1 MRFSACRST
10 AAVLIAAALFC
21 SILSAPALASSETT
35 VIEIS
40 SISVATGIDRD
51 ARAPLNPAE
60 TFPPDCGNLFCFTR
74 IRGAAGITNVT
85 HVWYHDGEVMARVVL
100 PVRSGDW
107 RTWSSKMILPVW
119 TGNWKVKVLDSLGVV
134 LASEEFTIE
143 TLASAVEG
151 GEGETQ

>member
-1 MRFSACRST
+1 MLFPACRSI

-21 SILSAPALASSETT
+21 SILLAPTIAVSETT
-35 VIEIS
+35 DIEIS

-51 ARAPLNPAE
+51 ARAPLNSAE
-60 TFPPDCGNLFCFTR
+60 SFPPDCGNLFCFTR
-74 IRGAAGITNVT
+74 IRGAVGTTNVT
-85 HVWYHDGEVMARVVL
+85 HVWYRDGEVMARVVL

-119 TGNWKVKVLDSLGVV
+119 TGNWEVKVLDSLGVV
-134 LASEEFTIE
+134 LASEEFAIE
-143 TLASAVEG
+143 ARTSAAEG